1 MKDGPTQ
8 PVEPV
13 EPVKP
18 VEPVRPKKPAGAV
31 SMFGGVDLFGGSKSP
46 PFSVAAAKSRVP
58 VKPKGSTVFLF
69 LPLPNRETTN
79 TSYIGLWELFLP
91 QPWKLQEW
99 PASDFRSSPPPPHPS
114 QSKEKRETVLGM
126 VSPTMSTMLIF
137 FADPLGGDD
146 EEDLFSSKSKVKK
159 EAEPEVKL
167 SLSS

>member
-1 MKDGPTQ
+1 MEDGPTQ

-79 TSYIGLWELFLP
+79 TSYIGSWELFLP

-99 PASDFRSSPPPPHPS
+99 PASDFRSFPPPPPLPI
-114 QSKEKRETVLGM
+114 QRKKRNSFGYGFPYNVFAN
-126 VSPTMSTMLIF
+126 F

>member
-1 MKDGPTQ
+1 MEDGPTQ

-79 TSYIGLWELFLP
+79 TSYMGLWELFLP

-99 PASDFRSSPPPPHPS
+99 PASDFRSFSPPPHPS

-126 VSPTMSTMLIF
+126 VSPTMSLLIF

-167 SLSS
+167 SLSI

>member
-1 MKDGPTQ
+1 MFTQQFICRLIPEPKPVKPPVISKPDVEDGPTQ

-79 TSYIGLWELFLP
+79 TSYIGLLELFLP
-91 QPWKLQEW
+91 QP
-99 PASDFRSSPPPPHPS
+99 
-114 QSKEKRETVLGM
+114 
-126 VSPTMSTMLIF
+126 
-137 FADPLGGDD
+137 
-146 EEDLFSSKSKVKK
+146 
-159 EAEPEVKL
+159 
-167 SLSS
+167 